1 MLYRTLGHE
10 KEKSPMKDTATDLR
24 KKTPPPPRSSGLLL
38 LALAIFCAAFLSFTL
53 HTPDQKEGEL
63 YAACVALRD
72 SLEENP
78 VIATL
83 LGLGDEG
90 EA

>member
-1 MLYRTLGHE
+1 
-10 KEKSPMKDTATDLR
+10 MKDTATDLR
-24 KKTPPPPRSSGLLL
+24 PHAPSPPPKSSGLLF
-38 LALAIFCAAFLSFTL
+38 LALAIFCAAFLSFAL
-53 HTPDQKEGEL
+53 YTPDQREGEL

-83 LGLGDEG
+83 LGLGNEG

>member
-1 MLYRTLGHE
+1 
-10 KEKSPMKDTATDLR
+10 MKDTATDLR
-24 KKTPPPPRSSGLLL
+24 PKTPPPPKSSGLLL
-38 LALAIFCAAFLSFTL
+38 LALAIATAAFLSFTVYS
-53 HTPDQKEGEL
+53 PDQREGEL
-63 YAACVALRD
+63 YSACVALRD

-83 LGLGDEG
+83 LGLGDAN